1 VIVLD
6 ANVAAKWYLPERGTE
21 AAVELMTGPLRL
33 FAPDLIRLEVL
44 SAITRRVRVG
54 EATSAEAAAQCQRWL
69 DYLSEGGVVLIPEA
83 DVLANAVKLSM
94 KVKHP
99 LFDCLY
105 LAAAHQL
112 DAPILTA
119 DRPFFDRVKPFH
131 KKISML
137 AGCEN
142 N

>member
-1 VIVLD
+1 MIVLD

-21 AAVELMTGPLRL
+21 AAVELMTGPNQL
-33 FAPDLIRLEVL
+33 FAPELIRLEVL
-44 SAITRRVRVG
+44 SAITRRVRIG
-54 EATSAEAAAQCQRWL
+54 EATPAETKTQCQRWL
-69 DYLSEGGVVLIPEA
+69 HYLSEGGIVLLPETE
-83 DVLANAVKLSM
+83 VLPAALDLSAKL
-94 KVKHP
+94 KHP

-105 LAAAHQL
+105 LAAAQQL
-112 DAPILTA
+112 EAPILTA
-119 DRPFFDRVKPFH
+119 DRPFFERAKPVY